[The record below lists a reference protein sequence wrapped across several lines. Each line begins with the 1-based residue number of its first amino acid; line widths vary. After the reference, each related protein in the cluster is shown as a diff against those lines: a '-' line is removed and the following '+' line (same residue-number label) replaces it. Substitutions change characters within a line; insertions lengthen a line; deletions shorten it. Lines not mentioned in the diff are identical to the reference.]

1 MRPWAAISGK
11 TPASKKEEGLG
22 PPFSLRALRPLCYTV
37 PQKKGATAM
46 LYPALLTLAAWLVG
60 LFIDANTFSDAY
72 LGFLELR
79 VLLPVLTMGLCV
91 LWRLERRD
99 KGEKP

>member
-1 MRPWAAISGK
+1 
-11 TPASKKEEGLG
+11 
-22 PPFSLRALRPLCYTV
+22 
-37 PQKKGATAM
+37 M

-60 LFIDANTFSDAY
+60 LFIDANTLSDAY

-79 VLLPVLTMGLCV
+79 VLLPVLAMGLCV

>member
-1 MRPWAAISGK
+1 
-11 TPASKKEEGLG
+11 
-22 PPFSLRALRPLCYTV
+22 
-37 PQKKGATAM
+37 M

-79 VLLPVLTMGLCV
+79 VLLPVRAMGLCV

-99 KGEKP
+99 KGERP

>member
-1 MRPWAAISGK
+1 
-11 TPASKKEEGLG
+11 
-22 PPFSLRALRPLCYTV
+22 
-37 PQKKGATAM
+37 M

-60 LFIDANTFSDAY
+60 LFIDANTFSGDY
-72 LGFLELR
+72 IGFLELR

-99 KGEKP
+99 KGERP

>member
-1 MRPWAAISGK
+1 M
-11 TPASKKEEGLG
+11 
-22 PPFSLRALRPLCYTV
+22 RALRLPCYTV

-99 KGEKP
+99 KGERP

>member
-1 MRPWAAISGK
+1 MRGVCSPW
-11 TPASKKEEGLG
+11 
-22 PPFSLRALRPLCYTV
+22 YTV

-79 VLLPVLTMGLCV
+79 VLLPVLAMGLCV

>member
-1 MRPWAAISGK
+1 
-11 TPASKKEEGLG
+11 
-22 PPFSLRALRPLCYTV
+22 
-37 PQKKGATAM
+37 M

-60 LFIDANTFSDAY
+60 LFIDANTLSDAY
-72 LGFLELR
+72 LGFLELL

-99 KGEKP
+99 KGERP

>member
-1 MRPWAAISGK
+1 
-11 TPASKKEEGLG
+11 
-22 PPFSLRALRPLCYTV
+22 
-37 PQKKGATAM
+37 M
-46 LYPALLTLAAWLVG
+46 LYPALLTLASWLVG
-60 LFIDANTFSDAY
+60 LFRDANTFSDAY

>member
-1 MRPWAAISGK
+1 
-11 TPASKKEEGLG
+11 
-22 PPFSLRALRPLCYTV
+22 
-37 PQKKGATAM
+37 M

-60 LFIDANTFSDAY
+60 LFIDANTFSGVSI
-72 LGFLELR
+72 GFLELR

-99 KGEKP
+99 KGERP

>member
-1 MRPWAAISGK
+1 MRGVCS
-11 TPASKKEEGLG
+11 
-22 PPFSLRALRPLCYTV
+22 LCYTV
-37 PQKKGATAM
+37 PQMKGATAM

-99 KGEKP
+99 KGERP

>member
-1 MRPWAAISGK
+1 
-11 TPASKKEEGLG
+11 
-22 PPFSLRALRPLCYTV
+22 
-37 PQKKGATAM
+37 M

-60 LFIDANTFSDAY
+60 LFIDANTLSDAY
-72 LGFLELR
+72 LGFLELQ
-79 VLLPVLTMGLCV
+79 VLLPVLAMGLCV

>member
-1 MRPWAAISGK
+1 MRGVC
-11 TPASKKEEGLG
+11 
-22 PPFSLRALRPLCYTV
+22 PPCYTV

-99 KGEKP
+99 KGERP